1 MKKKEFRMTLLTK
14 TRLFCCLIFPVCLSC
29 GNSQSR
35 GIRFTGGKYEFLSV
49 DESPAGANRAR
60 LSLADYNGGKAVRA
74 ELNGN
79 GIPYIVIDASS
90 ILGKS
95 VASLREMQVTI
106 GVENPSGE
114 FYAVSGDIRAYSGA
128 DRTESRDPWSVYLP
142 NKNPNIAR
150 AVLDEG
156 EEFIPGAYNFFILT
170 RKEDVALG
178 EGKPPS
184 HLVIS
189 EIHFFD
195 VNGKEMR
202 VNPDAGFSAPEGFGE
217 LDRSNLL
224 PVSDEIFIEKSDGTS
239 KNWGQAV
246 ALDTAK
252 NGGSFDASL
261 LGPRAVITVYYAS
274 GSPPELILQS
284 WTQGAPEGSGWAKT
298 APAAVNNSASAA
310 QYTYA
315 GMAAAFGTEDFAP
328 WLDKLYVGDTGGDLT
343 VYAVTVGALS
353 RSGE

>member
-1 MKKKEFRMTLLTK
+1 MTLLTK
-14 TRLFCCLIFPVCLSC
+14 ARLFCCLVFPVCLSC
-29 GNSQSR
+29 GNSPP
-35 GIRFTGGKYEFLSV
+35 GIHFTGGKYGFLSV
-49 DESPAGANRAR
+49 DESPAGASRVK
-60 LSLADYNGGKAVRA
+60 LSLVDYRGGKAVRA
-74 ELNGN
+74 EINGN
-79 GIPYIVIDASS
+79 GTPYIVIDASS

-95 VASLREMQVTI
+95 VGSLREMWVTI

-142 NKNPNIAR
+142 HKNPNIAR
-150 AVLDEG
+150 VVLDEG
-156 EEFIPGAYNFFILT
+156 EEFIPGAHNFFILT

-178 EGKPPS
+178 EGRPPS
-184 HLVIS
+184 NLVIS

-195 VNGKEMR
+195 ADGKEMR
-202 VNPDAGFSAPEGFGE
+202 VNPDAVFSAPEGFGE

-224 PVSDEIFIEKSDGTS
+224 PAGGEIFIEKSDGTS

-252 NGGSFDASL
+252 NGGPFDASL
-261 LGPRAVITVYYAS
+261 LGPDVVITVYYAS
-274 GSPPELILQS
+274 AAPPELILQS

-315 GMAAAFGTEDFAP
+315 GMAAAFGTGDFAL
-328 WLDKLYVGDTGGDLT
+328 WLDKLYVGDTGQDLT
-343 VYAVTVGALS
+343 VYMVTVSVLS
-353 RSGE
+353 RSGG